1 MYTVCFGLS
10 LIHPRA
16 PSPHP
21 VSFLYPFSSFF
32 FFSLSNNPLH
42 SVGAWVWWHPLE
54 HGQPTRGPEENGL
67 PSTSCHLQ
75 PRASQ
80 PGVEPCWP
88 FAHPCWNV
96 DCLDLGQVL
105 CRSAELQWVHECGC
119 PGTSRRYR
127 EDRSFFDGCGWH
139 QDGNTRR
146 ALGWRQV
153 LILCVLTAWVC
164 TLRKLVPGMYLTPE

>member
-32 FFSLSNNPLH
+32 FFSLIIHCIQL
-42 SVGAWVWWHPLE
+42 VLE
-54 HGQPTRGPEENGL
+54 CGDTHWNMVNLPGGL
-67 PSTSCHLQ
+67 KKMDSPSPSCHLQ

-80 PGVEPCWP
+80 AGVEPCWP

-164 TLRKLVPGMYLTPE
+164 TLRKFVPGMCLTPE